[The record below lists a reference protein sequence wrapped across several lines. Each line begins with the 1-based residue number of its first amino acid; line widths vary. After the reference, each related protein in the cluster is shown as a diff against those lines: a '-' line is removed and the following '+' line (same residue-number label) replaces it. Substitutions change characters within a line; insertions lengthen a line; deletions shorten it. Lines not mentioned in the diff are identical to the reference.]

1 MTHLDFIKANFT
13 VLAETEN
20 AIFFD
25 AYGEKCCEINGA
37 EFACD
42 SIEEFHDLVG
52 FFGDDLFED

>member
-1 MTHLDFIKANFT
+1 MTHLDFIKSNFT

-20 AIFFD
+20 AVFFD

-37 EFACD
+37 EFDCD
-42 SIEEFHDLVG
+42 SIEEFHELVG